1 LLGFISEIGLTNLK
15 PINMKL
21 TQKFILSLLCFLS
34 LSVLTTHANAQDA
47 ESKIIT
53 AMKNSENDWNKGD
66 LDSFMKMYTNESTM
80 MMPAGPTGISA
91 IRELYEKKYFNGKMP
106 KQNLHYDDLK
116 VTLLGEKYA
125 LLTGKF
131 TLSGNN
137 LPERSGR
144 YSLVMVLT
152 KDGWKILH
160 DHSS

>member
-1 LLGFISEIGLTNLK
+1 
-15 PINMKL
+15 MKL
-21 TQKFILSLLCFLS
+21 IPQFILFSCCCLS
-34 LSVLTTHANAQDA
+34 FTVLTTNVHAQDA
-47 ESKIIT
+47 QSKIVA
-53 AMKNSENDWNKGD
+53 AMKSSENDWNKGD
-66 LDSFMKMYTNESTM
+66 LDSFMKMYTDESMM
-80 MMPAGPTGISA
+80 MMPTGPAGINTIK
-91 IRELYEKKYFNGKMP
+91 ELYEKKYFDGKMP

-144 YSLVMVLT
+144 YSLVMILT